1 MALEMTGLPSIR
13 RSAAAFASG
22 DPGTGTLEGVQGG
35 IGVLSLAAGMRGAR
49 GAAPRAPQPP
59 RSITARAPDAGNAG
73 GGRVVYRGLNR
84 PYDPANG
91 GYYQSFTSSLDD
103 AREYGPNVIAA
114 RINPGRNLAVD
125 GGGNNFN
132 ALSVEQL
139 PTDVRARLHPSI
151 GQSATT
157 DQIAHAA
164 REAGYDSVTV
174 RNVHDNRWGE
184 RPARGS
190 EPRTI
195 DFVFDTRNVSPLDQI
210 PAQQTSAVASAEKVK
225 LSVADRALLD
235 ELFADDPPTRSD
247 AARAAPRVAE
257 PAPAEF
263 PSFGSEPQWMDA
275 YRGLKQP
282 FNAERA
288 AGRVE
293 WWADNPDT
301 AWTYARSNNG
311 GNIIP
316 GRINTA
322 DFLEVDADG
331 NSYLAVPVDRIGD
344 PRLRAAASLDGKYD
358 TAETNRIARVAREN
372 GYDGIVFRNIR
383 DDSEGVGPPGNVVAV
398 LNPERRQSR
407 FGPMPST
414 PPKPP
419 ASKTTRTP
427 AKSGL
432 FPLGDRYRG

>member
-1 MALEMTGLPSIR
+1 MGDTLADLYRQAGITPAWENATAQPPVPMRSRRSLPQLNRAPNAPAARAYNARRQGGPAAQDFAERGALQGAYAPPRNQVAELPGMALEMTGLPSIR

-49 GAAPRAPQPP
+49 GAPRA
-59 RSITARAPDAGNAG
+59 
-73 GGRVVYRGLNR
+73 
-84 PYDPANG
+84 
-91 GYYQSFTSSLDD
+91 
-103 AREYGPNVIAA
+103 
-114 RINPGRNLAVD
+114 
-125 GGGNNFN
+125 
-132 ALSVEQL
+132 
-139 PTDVRARLHPSI
+139 
-151 GQSATT
+151 
-157 DQIAHAA
+157 
-164 REAGYDSVTV
+164 
-174 RNVHDNRWGE
+174 
-184 RPARGS
+184 
-190 EPRTI
+190 
-195 DFVFDTRNVSPLDQI
+195 
-210 PAQQTSAVASAEKVK
+210 
-225 LSVADRALLD
+225 
-235 ELFADDPPTRSD
+235 
-247 AARAAPRVAE
+247 AE
-257 PAPAEF
+257 PAPTEF
-263 PSFGSEPQWMDA
+263 PNFGSEPQWMDA

-419 ASKTTRTP
+419 ASKTTRAP